1 MRGKN
6 IQYNDA
12 KYAWFSPEEATED
25 NINYLVCAIFTRNVY
40 QELLN
45 ISIPLSTTK
54 LMNYFKENIGSQEF
68 IVYSYINS
76 DNEQEMKIYS
86 QEEEN
91 KFKIIQNPSIDN
103 IINLVQVGDIIT
115 FTGHS
120 QLIYDIVKDSN
131 GKVIDAIIMHS
142 TQGNG
147 YVNSKIPKEVL
158 KLSNGVKVL
167 FPLYFFI

>member
-25 NINYLVCAIFTRNVY
+25 NLNYLVCAIFTRNVY

-54 LMNYFKENIGSQEF
+54 LMNYFKENIGSPEV

-91 KFKIIQNPSIDN
+91 KFKIIQNPSN
-103 IINLVQVGDIIT
+103 
-115 FTGHS
+115 
-120 QLIYDIVKDSN
+120 
-131 GKVIDAIIMHS
+131 
-142 TQGNG
+142 
-147 YVNSKIPKEVL
+147 
-158 KLSNGVKVL
+158 
-167 FPLYFFI
+167 